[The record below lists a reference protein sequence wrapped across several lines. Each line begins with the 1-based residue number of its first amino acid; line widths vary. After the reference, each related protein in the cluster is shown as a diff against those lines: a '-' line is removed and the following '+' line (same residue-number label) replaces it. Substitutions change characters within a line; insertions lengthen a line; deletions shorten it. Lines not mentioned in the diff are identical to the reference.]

1 MADIFVGHVSYQEV
15 DKDNIGWIDKS
26 NVLEKKS
33 IIHVVKTRAKFI
45 SRLLDMWNTAFPYSD
60 LKGFRLEGLS
70 PSLEE
75 KKQYA
80 KLIHDNK

>member
-26 NVLEKKS
+26 NVLKKS

-60 LKGFRLEGLS
+60 LKGFRHEGLS
-70 PSLEE
+70 FSLEE

-80 KLIHDNK
+80 KPIHDNK